1 VYTSSGSSS
10 QVPPSDH
17 NMGQGSNLPTGSNGY
32 LSINHIITINYTDTD
47 NLAAYLK
54 NYEGIKYSNA
64 GVSVFL
70 KDGEITTVPY
80 NEYMSNTFRYITLD
94 KKVQL
99 TQGRLITPEAIEL
112 ISSLKIDVPKNA

>member
-17 NMGQGSNLPTGSNGY
+17 NTGQGSNLPTGSNGY

-54 NYEGIKYSNA
+54 NYVGLKYSNA
-64 GVSVFL
+64 GVSIYL
-70 KDGEITTVPY
+70 AADEITTVPY
-80 NEYMSNTFRYITLD
+80 NEYMSKTFSYITLV
-94 KKVQL
+94 KNVKL
-99 TQGRLITPEAIEL
+99 NQGRLITPEAIEL
-112 ISSLKIDVPKNA
+112 ISSLKIDVPKS